1 MEELV
6 DFNCTDTTNCCVGCF
21 VATHVVDYGT
31 EVAIVTSDSGNV
43 ASYAG

>member
-1 MEELV
+1 MEDLIN
-6 DFNCTDTTNCCVGCF
+6 FNCTDTTNCCAGGF
-21 VATHVVDYGT
+21 VAKHVVNYGT